1 MKFLLI
7 LDRKETEMNLFYTF
21 VCCITKKQFLMADNY
36 LENKYE
42 EYLRKKS
49 QVKKVRKINK
59 SGKITTHTKTQF
71 RQDDI
76 REDSDDDR

>member
-7 LDRKETEMNLFYTF
+7 LDRKETETNLFYTF

-42 EYLRKKS
+42 EYLRKK
-49 QVKKVRKINK
+49 I
-59 SGKITTHTKTQF
+59 SGEKG
-71 RQDDI
+71 
-76 REDSDDDR
+76 